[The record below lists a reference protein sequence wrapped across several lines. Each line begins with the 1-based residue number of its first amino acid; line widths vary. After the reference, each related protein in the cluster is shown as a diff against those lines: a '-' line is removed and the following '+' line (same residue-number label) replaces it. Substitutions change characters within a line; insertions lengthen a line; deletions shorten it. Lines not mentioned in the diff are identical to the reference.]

1 MNLFNKQRPADEAA
15 SESTKKKTTKKSVK
29 GLARTVQDILQ
40 IDGITNNGIV
50 IYRNQYSKL
59 YHLIDSNFVSEP
71 DDVQAELLKKYT
83 QLVNRFMDNITISVI
98 IINKA
103 NTMADMSQAYHI
115 KEKGDSIDEYREAYN
130 AIIDEKISKKK
141 AEIKAL
147 ETQKQKLLHP

>member
-130 AIIDEKISKKK
+130 AIIDEKIT
-141 AEIKAL
+141 EGRNDI
-147 ETQKQKLLHP
+147 T